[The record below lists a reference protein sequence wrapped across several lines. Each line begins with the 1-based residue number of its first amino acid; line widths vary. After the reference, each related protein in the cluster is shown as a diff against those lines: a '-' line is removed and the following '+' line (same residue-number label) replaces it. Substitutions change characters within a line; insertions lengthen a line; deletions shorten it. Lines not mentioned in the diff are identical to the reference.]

1 MTQTLETWI
10 VEPGDPSVGIFGD
23 SVFHQTHDVEDSAV
37 LVESN
42 MVRVENGLAIGEDVW
57 ECECGDR
64 VTFEW
69 SQPAD

>member
-1 MTQTLETWI
+1 
-10 VEPGDPSVGIFGD
+10 
-23 SVFHQTHDVEDSAV
+23 
-37 LVESN
+37 